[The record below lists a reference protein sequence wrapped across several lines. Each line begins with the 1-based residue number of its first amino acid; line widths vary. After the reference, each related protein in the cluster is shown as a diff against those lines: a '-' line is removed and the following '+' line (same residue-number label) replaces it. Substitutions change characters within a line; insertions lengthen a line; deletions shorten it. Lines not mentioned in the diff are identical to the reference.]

1 MEFTGERFVPDFCK
15 GEIVDEHMLRYVF
28 AKQFVDGIVV
38 LDAACGEGYGSNI
51 LSEKAKYVY
60 GIDISHTAVE
70 NAKQKYNKENLEYKE
85 NSIAEISVESNSIDM
100 VVSFETIEHVE
111 SEIQEKFLSE
121 VKRLLK
127 PNGKLLI
134 STPNKAIY
142 SDLFHYSNEF
152 HVKEF
157 YYEEFV
163 TFLKKYFKNV
173 VVLHQSNAVMS
184 VIYPV
189 KDGSLDFWNNEDL
202 DEVKYLIAICS
213 DEEIT
218 NDYSGVAKFYSE
230 TKFSQLNK
238 RILELQDAEE
248 VRNKHIKKLDQIIE
262 ENNRHTAKLDQII
275 EEKNRQLQIIHN
287 SVGWKICNRCVLIRD
302 RVLPTGSKRRF
313 VAKLAKKFVKNPGF
327 YFRQLNMENIRKLK
341 YYASSEG
348 MGDLENRLDYFDQKY
363 TQKGNS
369 AKLLFDIPKERDEKE
384 YEILEFPK
392 FEKPLVSIVIPVYNQ
407 FAYTYACLKSI
418 IENTQGIS
426 YEVIIADDNSTDS
439 TKNIN
444 SIVKNLVVVRNPEN
458 LRFLLNCNNA
468 AKYAKGD
475 YIHFLNNDTQVQPNW
490 LNSLIALMDNDKTIG
505 MVGSKL
511 IYPDGRLQ
519 EAGGILWK
527 DGSAWN
533 YGNKSDPD
541 LPEFNYVKEVDYIS
555 GASIL
560 IRNEL
565 WKRLGGF
572 DTRYVPAYC
581 EDSDLA
587 FEVRKAGFKVVYQ
600 PKSLVVHFEGVSN
613 GTDTNVGLK
622 AYQVAN
628 SKKFFEKWK
637 DTLKK
642 EHFNNA
648 EDVFVARDRSR
659 NKRGILVID
668 HYVPERDK
676 DAGSK
681 TVFQY
686 LKLLSENG
694 YSVKFLGD
702 NFFPSQPYTDELE
715 QMGIEVLYGDYYS
728 KNWKRWIQTNC
739 DHIKICLLNRP
750 HIAIKY
756 IDFIKDNTEIK
767 VVYFGVDLHFLREH
781 REYEI
786 SHNEDLKKSSD
797 KWKEIEFSIMHKSD
811 VVFYP
816 SIVEVE
822 AIKKLEPSIQVKTYP
837 IFMFPFLPDN
847 MYNPSERND
856 MMFVGGFTHKP
867 NGDAV
872 IWFHDKIWPIIKE
885 KLPEVKTYILGSN
898 PPDSIKNL
906 SDERFIIKGF
916 VSDDELDAFYKKCKI
931 DIVPLRYGA
940 GVKGKVVEAMWKQ
953 IPIVTTDIGAEGIPE
968 AEKALCITNSE
979 VEFAERVI
987 ALYTDNTKL
996 MEYSRNG
1003 KNCVDVYF
1011 TEQSVLEL
1019 INEDF

>member
-1 MEFTGERFVPDFCK
+1 MRK
-15 GEIVDEHMLRYVF
+15 
-28 AKQFVDGIVV
+28 
-38 LDAACGEGYGSNI
+38 N
-51 LSEKAKYVY
+51 
-60 GIDISHTAVE
+60 GID
-70 NAKQKYNKENLEYKE
+70 
-85 NSIAEISVESNSIDM
+85 SIDKNSNSDDN
-100 VVSFETIEHVE
+100 SPNNNCLSKQYHV
-111 SEIQEKFLSE
+111 
-121 VKRLLK
+121 
-127 PNGKLLI
+127 
-134 STPNKAIY
+134 
-142 SDLFHYSNEF
+142 
-152 HVKEF
+152 
-157 YYEEFV
+157 
-163 TFLKKYFKNV
+163 
-173 VVLHQSNAVMS
+173 
-184 VIYPV
+184 
-189 KDGSLDFWNNEDL
+189 
-202 DEVKYLIAICS
+202 
-213 DEEIT
+213 
-218 NDYSGVAKFYSE
+218 
-230 TKFSQLNK
+230 
-238 RILELQDAEE
+238 
-248 VRNKHIKKLDQIIE
+248 
-262 ENNRHTAKLDQII
+262 
-275 EEKNRQLQIIHN
+275 
-287 SVGWKICNRCVLIRD
+287 IRD
-302 RVLPTGSKRRF
+302 SIFPTGSKRRF

-418 IENTQGIS
+418 IENTQGIP

-439 TKNIN
+439 TKSISNI
-444 SIVKNLVVVRNPEN
+444 IKNLVVIRNPEN

-468 AKYAKGD
+468 AQYAKGD

-490 LNSLIALMDNDKTIG
+490 LTSLIVLMENDKTIG
-505 MVGSKL
+505 MIGSKL

-560 IRNEL
+560 IRSEL
-565 WKRLGGF
+565 WKQIGGF

-648 EDVFVARDRSR
+648 ENVFVARDRSR

-694 YSVKFLGD
+694 YNVKFLGD

-715 QMGIEVLYGDYYS
+715 QMGIEVLYGNYYS

-739 DHIKICLLNRP
+739 DHIKIYLLNRP

-756 IDFIKDNTEIK
+756 IDFIKNNTDSKII
-767 VVYFGVDLHFLREH
+767 YYGHDLHFLREY
-781 REYEI
+781 REYI
-786 SHNEDLKKSSD
+786 LSHNEDMKISSE
-797 KWKEIEFSIMHKSD
+797 KWKKQELYLMRNSD
-811 VVFYP
+811 LVFYP
-816 SIVEVE
+816 SSIEVE
-822 AIKKLEPSIQVKTYP
+822 EIKKIDSTINVKVLSAYMYP
-837 IFMFPFLPDN
+837 VLPEYT
-847 MYNPSERND
+847 YNPLERKD
-856 MMFVGGFTHKP
+856 IIFVGGFSHRP
-867 NGDAV
+867 NVDAV
-872 IWFHDKIWPIIKE
+872 KWFYDQIWPI
-885 KLPEVKTYILGSN
+885 VKTRIPDIRTYIIGSN
-898 PPDSIKNL
+898 PPNSIKNL
-906 SDERFIIKGF
+906 NDERFVIKGF
-916 VSDDELDAFYKKCKI
+916 VSDDELDDFYKKCKI

-953 IPIVTTDIGAEGIPE
+953 IPIVTTSIGAEGIPDVDNVLCIANDE
-968 AEKALCITNSE
+968 SSFAEKIIS
-979 VEFAERVI
+979 
-987 ALYTDNTKL
+987 LYMNNEL
-996 MEYSRNG
+996 LINYSKNG
-1003 KNCVDVYF
+1003 KNCVDINF
-1011 TEQSVLEL
+1011 TEKSALKILET
-1019 INEDF
+1019 DF